1 MLSEFPKFSDKF
13 KFSESKNQMETLFEA
28 IRALRNIRSE
38 FNIIPGAKINIQI
51 DGGEKLFEDVIP
63 YLKRLAKIDNVEFK
77 SADDAD
83 KQSASIVVGNSKII
97 VPLKGVIDIE
107 EEISR
112 QNKKLQKLENE
123 MKSLEGRIN
132 NPKFVSSAPKDVVE
146 ATKTRIAEIKLS
158 EAKIN
163 ELILNLK

>member
-1 MLSEFPKFSDKF
+1 
-13 KFSESKNQMETLFEA
+13 
-28 IRALRNIRSE
+28 
-38 FNIIPGAKINIQI
+38 
-51 DGGEKLFEDVIP
+51 
-63 YLKRLAKIDNVEFK
+63 
-77 SADDAD
+77 
-83 KQSASIVVGNSKII
+83 
-97 VPLKGVIDIE
+97 
-107 EEISR
+107 
-112 QNKKLQKLENE
+112 